1 MRLELRTITAL
12 AQVADDTALTIGF
25 DGEEPVTMRDGEA
38 GLDLSRDMPWLS
50 GAASRGAPV
59 AVDDETGQI
68 LPATVAL
75 ELAWGH
81 EGPNAEGHYVV
92 FGPPRPGAMYLD
104 PQADGAEALLQTL
117 IQAVQDG
124 QGAAFA
130 LRDATWIEDLRPL
143 EPDTALKMLGFGGQ

>member
-12 AQVADDTALTIGF
+12 VQEEDGETLSIGF
-25 DGEEPVTMRDGEA
+25 NGEEPVTMKNGEA
-38 GLDLSRDMPWLS
+38 GLDLSRDMPWLA
-50 GAASRGAPV
+50 GAASRAAPV
-59 AVDDETGQI
+59 AVDGETGQV

-104 PQADGAEALLQTL
+104 PEADGAEALLQTL

-143 EPDTALKMLGFGGQ
+143 ERETALKMLGFGGQ